1 MPTESPHNDKRGP
14 ALTSENMCRDQI
26 MTPPFNRADGWI
38 DNAIAGSETLPD
50 QGTLG
55 PAALLQQLPPTITIE
70 PFDGDPRRWD
80 QLIGSFKALV
90 IRSDA
95 QRIAILRQL
104 LARRL
109 RASIAPS
116 FYGPNLYSQAL
127 ADLRRLFGNLNLI
140 IDAYVKNLLDIPPM
154 KSNEGSD
161 VDKFFY
167 EIHGAVNTLRVY
179 GADADLSSRTT
190 LQAVVSKMNRRMQ
203 FMWARR
209 LIRPRPANL
218 RDLDEWLEEIVTIQ
232 SNVQSDVRNLSER
245 QMKKVKPRET
255 RRILNTVIVER
266 SPEECP
272 LCKNNHNLD
281 ECSMFLSASAQER
294 AETLK
299 QHERCFACFKPNHQA
314 RICKCRNA
322 CNVDGCPLKHHPL
335 LHGASPVFAAR
346 RRETTKRTVNVNNS
360 SIKSSTTDVL
370 LSVVRA
376 RLVTKDNISM
386 EVRVLLDPGSEA
398 TLIRKD
404 VVHTAGLN
412 GPTQDIRMGTFR
424 GNDPL
429 MRCNR
434 VNFKLK
440 SLEGKY
446 KFEVKDALTVP
457 TLNVAHRQINFAS
470 LKQKWPHLQEIDS
483 RIIRSNDVA
492 VLVGMDVV
500 EAHEQYRILKP
511 PKGITAPRAVL
522 TPFGWAVI
530 GRLPANDHLSDQLP
544 RSTQVFS
551 VTRNSQDDD
560 LITLVK
566 NQWSVESLGIRNI
579 DRARLS
585 PEHER
590 ALSILSSSTRK
601 TNGHYECGMLWKD
614 AKPLVQDSLRTAQ
627 AQFAGLE
634 RRFHRDLEFS

>member
-127 ADLRRLFGNLNLI
+127 ADLRRLFGNPNLI
-140 IDAYVKNLLDIPPM
+140 IDAYIKNLLDIPPM

-209 LIRPRPANL
+209 LYELRPRPANL

-232 SNVQSDVRNLSER
+232 SNVQSDVRNLSDR

-255 RRILNTVIVER
+255 RGILNTVIVER

-314 RICKCRNA
+314 RTCKRRNA

-335 LHGASPVFAAR
+335 LYGASRVFAAR
-346 RRETTKRTVNVNNS
+346 RRECC
-360 SIKSSTTDVL
+360 
-370 LSVVRA
+370 
-376 RLVTKDNISM
+376 
-386 EVRVLLDPGSEA
+386 VRVYLLTGQP
-398 TLIRKD
+398 
-404 VVHTAGLN
+404 
-412 GPTQDIRMGTFR
+412 
-424 GNDPL
+424 
-429 MRCNR
+429 
-434 VNFKLK
+434 
-440 SLEGKY
+440 
-446 KFEVKDALTVP
+446 LTV
-457 TLNVAHRQINFAS
+457 FAWE
-470 LKQKWPHLQEIDS
+470 LL
-483 RIIRSNDVA
+483 A
-492 VLVGMDVV
+492 VVV
-500 EAHEQYRILKP
+500 
-511 PKGITAPRAVL
+511 VL
-522 TPFGWAVI
+522 TNA
-530 GRLPANDHLSDQLP
+530 
-544 RSTQVFS
+544 
-551 VTRNSQDDD
+551 
-560 LITLVK
+560 
-566 NQWSVESLGIRNI
+566 E
-579 DRARLS
+579 
-585 PEHER
+585 
-590 ALSILSSSTRK
+590 
-601 TNGHYECGMLWKD
+601 
-614 AKPLVQDSLRTAQ
+614 
-627 AQFAGLE
+627 
-634 RRFHRDLEFS
+634 